1 MATQT
6 IEKNWIPDTDEF
18 AARLALVRWRMGWNL
33 KEASLACG
41 LSVNAWSGWEN
52 GHQPRN
58 FLSAIDAIVKRT
70 GVDRMW
76 LMFGDE
82 RPLDYGGVVLP
93 LKPKG
98 GLHRPS
104 NRTDP
109 KGPRGRAA

>member
-6 IEKNWIPDTDEF
+6 IEKNWIPDTDAF
-18 AARLALVRWRMGWNL
+18 AARLALVRWHMGWNL

-58 FLSAIDAIVKRT
+58 FLAAIDAVVKRT

-76 LMFGDE
+76 LMFGND
-82 RPLDYGGVVLP
+82 RPLDYGGKVSQFR
-93 LKPKG
+93 PKG
-98 GLHRPS
+98 SP
-104 NRTDP
+104 NRRSSRIDQS
-109 KGPRGRAA
+109 GPRGRAA